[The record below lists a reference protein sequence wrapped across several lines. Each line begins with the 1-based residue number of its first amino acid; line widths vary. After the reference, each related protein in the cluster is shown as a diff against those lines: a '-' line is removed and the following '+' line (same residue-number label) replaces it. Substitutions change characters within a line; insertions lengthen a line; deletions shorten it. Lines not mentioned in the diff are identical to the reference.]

1 MWSINWI
8 AVVVA
13 ALSAFLVGGLWYG
26 PLFLKA
32 WQRAEGQ
39 TGDAAQ
45 KGHAPTIFGLSFLL
59 NLVSA
64 FVLAQIYR
72 LHGDLGLCQT
82 IAIAVGIATFFIV
95 PAYGV
100 NYLFAQRKPTLFA
113 IDAGYWVVTYAVMGA
128 VFGLFQG

>member
-8 AVVVA
+8 AVVAA

-26 PLFLKA
+26 PLFLKP
-32 WQRAEGQ
+32 WLRANGQ
-39 TGDAAQ
+39 TEETAQ

-72 LHGDLGLCQT
+72 LHGDIGLCQSIL
-82 IAIAVGIATFFIV
+82 IALGVAIGFIV

-100 NYLFAQRKPTLFA
+100 NYLFAQRKLALFA
-113 IDAGYWVVTYAVMGA
+113 IDAGYWIVTYALMGA
-128 VFGLFQG
+128 VLGAFGG